1 MKRLNRFAIHYTVLQ
16 GLYWMLLC
24 SYYAFGAS
32 YLIEQGLSNTLIGV
46 VYAVV
51 GGLSAL
57 LQTALS
63 AVADRSSKIP
73 SKWFAVALI
82 VPACVML
89 ALLYF
94 AVRTKWL
101 VIALY
106 GAVWLLV
113 MAMQFLLNALGM
125 EGGKAHVNFGISRS
139 FGSMCY
145 ALTAYALGLVCAKSG
160 TAVTIPIALCVG
172 VLLTVALILWQGS
185 AKNETPSARTDDS
198 VPKGAPVE
206 TGFFARYP
214 RFLIFFIGCLVT
226 IMAYSTVCNYNV
238 RVVEALGGGSA
249 ELGTAI
255 MITALCEIP
264 TLMISGWLNKKFGS
278 NILMCVAVVM
288 LSIRMLLMLLANS
301 IPFLYAAM
309 ATQIVSYSLFI
320 SASVF
325 YVDALMQS
333 RDKLKGQAMMVLV
346 QIASSAA
353 GSLLGGYLLDA
364 INVKGMLL
372 FCTILSFIGTII
384 ALIGTKR
391 GDMRSQ

>member
-1 MKRLNRFAIHYTVLQ
+1 MKRVAIHYTILQ

-32 YLIEQGLSNTLIGV
+32 YLIEQGLSNSLIGV
-46 VYAVV
+46 VYAAV

-57 LQTALS
+57 LQTVLS
-63 AVADRSSKIP
+63 AAADKSRKIP
-73 SKWFAVALI
+73 SKWFAVGLI
-82 VPACVML
+82 IPACVML
-89 ALLYF
+89 ALLCF
-94 AVRTKWL
+94 VIRTKWL
-101 VIALY
+101 VITFY
-106 GAVWLLV
+106 GAIWLLV

-125 EGGKAHVNFGISRS
+125 EGGKTHVNFGVSRS

-145 ALTAYALGLVCAKSG
+145 ALTAYALGFVCAQNG

-185 AKNETPSARTDDS
+185 
-198 VPKGAPVE
+198 PKMQAAASPAPAQGAPLD
-206 TGFFARYP
+206 TGFFSRYP
-214 RFLIFFIGCLVT
+214 RFIIFFIGCLIT

-238 RVVEALGGGSA
+238 RIVAALGGGSA

-264 TLMISGWLNKKFGS
+264 TLIISSWLNKKFGS
-278 NILMCVAVVM
+278 NLLMIVAVIM
-288 LSIRMLLMLLANS
+288 LSIRMLLMTFANS

-309 ATQIVSYSLFI
+309 ATQLLSYSLFI

-333 RDKLKGQAMMVLV
+333 RDKLKGQAMMALV
-346 QIASSAA
+346 QIASSAI
-353 GSLLGGYLLDA
+353 GSLLGGFLLDA
-364 INVKGMLL
+364 VNVKGMLI
-372 FCTILSFIGTII
+372 FCTVLSFIGTVITI
-384 ALIGTKR
+384 FGTKR
-391 GDMRSQ
+391 GDMRTG

>member
-1 MKRLNRFAIHYTVLQ
+1 MKKINRFAIHYTILQ

-32 YLIEQGLSNTLIGV
+32 YLIEQGLSNSLIGV
-46 VYAVV
+46 VYATV

-57 LQTALS
+57 LQTVLS
-63 AVADRSSKIP
+63 AAADKSRKIP
-73 SKWFAVALI
+73 SKWFAVGLI
-82 VPACVML
+82 IPACVML
-89 ALLYF
+89 ALLCF
-94 AVRTKWL
+94 VIRTKWL
-101 VIALY
+101 VITLY

-125 EGGKAHVNFGISRS
+125 EGGKAHVNFGVSRS

-145 ALTAYALGLVCAKSG
+145 ALTAYALGFVCAKNG

-172 VLLTVALILWQGS
+172 VLLAIALIFWRGS
-185 AKNETPSARTDDS
+185 
-198 VPKGAPVE
+198 PKKEVAAPAPAQGAPAE
-206 TGFFARYP
+206 AGFFSRYP
-214 RFLIFFIGCLVT
+214 RFIIFFIGCLIT

-238 RVVEALGGGSA
+238 RVVAALGGGSA

-264 TLMISGWLNKKFGS
+264 TLIISGWLNKKFGS
-278 NILMCVAVVM
+278 NLLMIVAVIM
-288 LSIRMLLMLLANS
+288 LSVRMLLMTLANS

-309 ATQIVSYSLFI
+309 ATQLLSYSLFI

-333 RDKLKGQAMMVLV
+333 RDKLKGQAMMSLV
-346 QIASSAA
+346 QIASSAV
-353 GSLLGGYLLDA
+353 GSLLGGFLLDA
-364 INVKGMLL
+364 VNVKGMLL
-372 FCTILSFIGTII
+372 LCTVLSFIGTVITI
-384 ALIGTKR
+384 FGTKR
-391 GDMRSQ
+391 GDMRAG

>member
-1 MKRLNRFAIHYTVLQ
+1 
-16 GLYWMLLC
+16 
-24 SYYAFGAS
+24 
-32 YLIEQGLSNTLIGV
+32 
-46 VYAVV
+46 
-51 GGLSAL
+51 
-57 LQTALS
+57 
-63 AVADRSSKIP
+63 
-73 SKWFAVALI
+73 
-82 VPACVML
+82 
-89 ALLYF
+89 
-94 AVRTKWL
+94 
-101 VIALY
+101 
-106 GAVWLLV
+106 
-113 MAMQFLLNALGM
+113 
-125 EGGKAHVNFGISRS
+125 
-139 FGSMCY
+139 
-145 ALTAYALGLVCAKSG
+145 
-160 TAVTIPIALCVG
+160 
-172 VLLTVALILWQGS
+172 
-185 AKNETPSARTDDS
+185 
-198 VPKGAPVE
+198 
-206 TGFFARYP
+206 
-214 RFLIFFIGCLVT
+214 
-226 IMAYSTVCNYNV
+226 MAYSTVCNYNV
-238 RVVEALGGGSA
+238 RIVAALGGGSA